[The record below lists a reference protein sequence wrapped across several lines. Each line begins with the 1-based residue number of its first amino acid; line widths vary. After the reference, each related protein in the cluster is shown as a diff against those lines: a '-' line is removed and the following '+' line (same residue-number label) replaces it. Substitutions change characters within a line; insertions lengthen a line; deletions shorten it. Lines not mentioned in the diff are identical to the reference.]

1 MHAERN
7 MRTLLAFFLVS
18 VSLQYG
24 YLYAVDSD
32 DVEEISD
39 NAEDD
44 DELDD
49 EDEEDE
55 SIDSEVKET
64 KNVKLKIANNNTAL
78 SANLGQVERVKDNKK
93 DIEKDGEKV
102 KKNAT
107 KKVDLQKELKD
118 RAAQVTSVSGSIN
131 DTIKELEV
139 HMNNKRFDA
148 RNRSFFR
155 KLYAEFSAIADYMGE
170 FKKRDADA
178 DIILAYINI
187 AVDDIYFITSDENTV
202 GISDVVKQTI
212 SEILFK
218 TADGKIVLE
227 WLKEISSI
235 KMNID

>member
-1 MHAERN
+1 

-49 EDEEDE
+49 EDEN
-55 SIDSEVKET
+55 IDGEVKET

-78 SANLGQVERVKDNKK
+78 SANLGQVERVKDGEKDVKK
-93 DIEKDGEKV
+93 DEKKVEK
-102 KKNAT
+102 KAT
-107 KKVDLQKELKD
+107 KKVDPQKELNG
-118 RAAQVTSVSGSIN
+118 RTAQVTSVSGSIN

-139 HMNNKRFDA
+139 HINNKRFDA

-155 KLYAEFSAIADYMGE
+155 KLYAEYTAIADYMRE
-170 FKKRDADA
+170 FNKKGVDT
-178 DIILAYINI
+178 DIVLAYINI
-187 AVDDIYFITSDENTV
+187 AIDDIYFITSDSNTV
-202 GISDVVKQTI
+202 GISDIVKQTI